1 MQDKRLLTWS
11 PSQLGGGAKEENG
24 LGFQQVAK
32 GGVGERFSGEGAGE
46 WLSGRAC
53 AWHAQRPGLIPT
65 TGGKKGLVEEVDSCG

>member
-1 MQDKRLLTWS
+1 
-11 PSQLGGGAKEENG
+11 
-24 LGFQQVAK
+24 
-32 GGVGERFSGEGAGE
+32 VGERFSGEGAGE